1 MQRCVYPSFRSNPLS
16 MTVGIAYVDGP
27 RLARSLFAAADWV
40 AAGRDEINRIN
51 VFPVPDGDT
60 GTNFSLTLRAVADAL
75 RALGDASLPVTART
89 MARAAVLGARG
100 NSGMMLAHFL
110 LGFAES
116 LGDRPSATTREV
128 AAALH
133 QGADRLYESLD
144 DPREGTILT
153 VAREAAAAAERAAA
167 DTADIGEFMR
177 RLLAEGEAALARTP
191 ELLAVLKEAGVV
203 DAGGKGFVRMLEGVV
218 RYIEGDPILPL
229 ADANGS
235 AGSPVVVP
243 AAEIEIAAERDFQ
256 FCTEVLVRGEQ
267 LPSSNEVRAAMH
279 GFGGSVVVALMADIL
294 KIHVHT
300 DAPEAV
306 FSYAARWGRVE
317 TTKADDMRAQHRR
330 LAHAERRPVAVV
342 TDTSADLAD
351 SVLDRH
357 HIALVPLQVVFGDE
371 SFRDRV
377 ELKPEEFYRRL
388 RAARDLPTTSQP
400 TPAEFVRVLRDAR
413 GEADEVVGVLLSGSL
428 SGTYGSAQAAV
439 RAAGISGVHLVD
451 SRSASLGVGMLALR
465 GAELAEAGWPGAEIA
480 RELERV
486 RGQSG
491 MLLTVDRYDNLL
503 RSGRV
508 SRGKAWIAG
517 MLDVKP
523 ILSLDG
529 EGRVVPVD
537 RVRGREQLVPRVL
550 ALLEKR
556 LTPRPTTVRFG
567 IAHTEAP
574 EVAERVRTALVAAYC
589 PRDCFVT
596 LATGVLGTHVGIGAW
611 AIFYQVEDGTPA
623 RLDTASAGL
632 EGSVPLRERIGR

>member
-1 MQRCVYPSFRSNPLS
+1 MS
-16 MTVGIAYVDGP
+16 VGIAYVDGP

-75 RALGDASLPVTART
+75 RALGDASLSETART

-110 LGFAES
+110 LGFADA
-116 LGDRPSATTREV
+116 LGDRRQASTREV
-128 AAALH
+128 AAAMRE
-133 QGADRLYESLD
+133 GANRLYASLD

-153 VAREAAAAAERAAA
+153 VARDAAAAAELAAA
-167 DTADIGEFMR
+167 DTEDVGEFMH

-191 ELLAVLKEAGVV
+191 ELMATLKEAGVV

-218 RYIEGDPILPL
+218 RCLDGDPILPVASSAS
-229 ADANGS
+229 ADEA
-235 AGSPVVVP
+235 AIIP
-243 AAEIEIAAERDFQ
+243 AADIEVAAERDFQ
-256 FCTEVLVRGEQ
+256 YCTEVLVRGEQ
-267 LPSSNEVRAAMH
+267 LPSGNEVRAAMH
-279 GFGGSVVVALMADIL
+279 TFGGSVVVAVMADIL

-300 DAPEAV
+300 DTPEAV
-306 FSYAARWGRVE
+306 FTYAARWGRLE

-330 LAHAERRPVAVV
+330 LAHADRRPVAVV
-342 TDTSADLAD
+342 TDSSADLAD

-357 HIALVPLQVVFGDE
+357 HISVVPLQVVFGTE
-371 SFRDRV
+371 TFRDRID
-377 ELKPEEFYRRL
+377 LKPEEFYLRL
-388 RAARDLPTTSQP
+388 STARELPTTSQP
-400 TPAEFVRVLRDAR
+400 APADFVRVLRDAR
-413 GEADEVVGVLLSGSL
+413 AEADEVVCVLLSGTL
-428 SGTYGSAQAAV
+428 SGTLSSAQAAV
-439 RAAGISGVHLVD
+439 RAAGISNVHLVD
-451 SRSASLGVGMLALR
+451 SRSASLGVGMLTLR
-465 GAELAEAGWPGAEIA
+465 GAELAESGWSAAAIA

-491 MLLTVDRYDNLL
+491 MLLTVDRFDHLL

-523 ILSLDG
+523 ILSLDRD
-529 EGRVVPVD
+529 GRVVPVD
-537 RVRGREQLVPRVL
+537 RVRGREQLIPRVL

-556 LTPRPTTVRFG
+556 LTPRPAVVRFAV
-567 IAHTEAP
+567 AHTGAP
-574 EVAERVRTALVAAYC
+574 DVAERVRTALVAAYQ

-596 LATGVLGTHVGIGAW
+596 LATGVLGTHVGAGAW
-611 AIFYQVEDGTPA
+611 AIFYQVEDGSPA
-623 RLDTASAGL
+623 RLDAAAAGT
-632 EGSVPLRERIGR
+632 EGSMQMQAGPGR